1 LEPFTFSEQLLL
13 SYVDEAEQRDKD
25 HQHSINNVQDST
37 SLVTKTPWL
46 RYVKWMETFA
56 GQNMKDLYDYTT
68 LPFREDIDGTIIG
81 DVVSEYL
88 RDCWNGYHDCLERGW
103 QLLPFWL
110 NSVAR
115 DKEDTKPFRLYL
127 TTMPRGNPAGFLS
140 YNVWTG
146 IRLHHEKSEIPSDS

>member
-1 LEPFTFSEQLLL
+1 
-13 SYVDEAEQRDKD
+13 
-25 HQHSINNVQDST
+25 
-37 SLVTKTPWL
+37 
-46 RYVKWMETFA
+46 METFA

-68 LPFREDIDGTIIG
+68 LPFREDVDGTIIG

-115 DKEDTKPFRLYL
+115 DKEDTKPFRSYL
-127 TTMPRGNPAGFLS
+127 TSMPCGNPWGLLGFK
-140 YNVWTG
+140 VWT
-146 IRLHHEKSEIPSDS
+146 RSCPQPWKSKMTADYWNIVWERARITGF